1 MNYAL
6 ILSGGRGTRLGSDTP
21 KQYLK
26 VQNKMIISYCLDTIF
41 ASSYIDR
48 VQIVAEEEWRTVILD
63 YMKEN
68 RQLETFAGFSAPG
81 ENRQLSIFHGLQDI
95 LSSRSG
101 ISDTKDNI
109 MIHDAARPS
118 MDEAMIS
125 AGFHALEDHDGAMP
139 VLPMKDTVYLAENG
153 KIASLLDRSHVVA
166 GQAPEF
172 FRLASYFAAN
182 QALMPEKIKRI
193 NGSTEPA
200 VLAGLNVAVID
211 GDEKNFKITTKADL
225 ERFERER
232 SAPLAI
238 QNFNAGRI
246 KQNECLDTTWNT

>member
-26 VQNKMIISYCLDTIF
+26 VHNKMIISYCLDTIF

-48 VQIVAEEEWRTVILD
+48 VQIVAEEEWRSVILD
-63 YMKEN
+63 YITEN
-68 RQLETFAGFSAPG
+68 RLYEKFAGFSVPG

-101 ISDTKDNI
+101 ISDTKDNV
-109 MIHDAARPS
+109 MIHDAARPNIAES
-118 MDEAMIS
+118 MIS
-125 AGFHALEDHDGAMP
+125 AGFHALKEHDGAMP
-139 VLPMKDTVYLAENG
+139 ALPMKDTVYLTENG
-153 KIASLLDRSHVVA
+153 NISSLLDRSHVVA

-172 FRLASYFAAN
+172 FQLEPYFAAN
-182 QALMPEKIKRI
+182 QALLPGKIKYI

-200 VLAGLNVAVID
+200 VLAGLDVAVID

-225 ERFERER
+225 ERFESLMNKL
-232 SAPLAI
+232 SALRY
-238 QNFNAGRI
+238 NNRR
-246 KQNECLDTTWNT
+246 DTD

>member
-48 VQIVAEEEWRTVILD
+48 VQIVAEEEWRDTILD
-63 YMKEN
+63 YIKEN
-68 RQLETFAGFSAPG
+68 RQLERFAGFSAPG

-101 ISDTKDNI
+101 ISDIKDNV

-118 MDEAMIS
+118 MDETTIS
-125 AGFHALEDHDGAMP
+125 AGFHALKEHDGAMP
-139 VLPMKDTVYLAENG
+139 ALPMKDTVYLTENG
-153 KIASLLDRSHVVA
+153 KISSLLDRSHVVA

-172 FRLASYFAAN
+172 FRLESYFAAN
-182 QALMPEKIKRI
+182 QALLPEKIKGI

-200 VLAGLNVAVID
+200 VLAGLDVAVID

-225 ERFERER
+225 ERFESLMNKL
-232 SAPLAI
+232 SALRY
-238 QNFNAGRI
+238 NNRR
-246 KQNECLDTTWNT
+246 DTD